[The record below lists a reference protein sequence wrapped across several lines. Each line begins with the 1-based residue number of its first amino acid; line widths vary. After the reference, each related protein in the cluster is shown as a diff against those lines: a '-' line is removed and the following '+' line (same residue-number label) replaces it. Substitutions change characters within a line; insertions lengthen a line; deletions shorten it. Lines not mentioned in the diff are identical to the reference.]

1 MDRFPAEIIALVA
14 AFLPLA
20 ALREFRLVSR
30 RLADVAYPILT
41 QHLSVVN
48 TAECLEEF
56 ERFIH
61 QDQLAAR
68 CVKRLTIYYGSW
80 PVCTRDDWETHL
92 LPLGGCHRMDV
103 GRQRSHLAD
112 QAYRDYR
119 DFIRREGSR
128 EQSDL
133 LVALRG
139 LPNLRSI
146 ALAPLRASHHQQS
159 QYSRLRKKIWLQP
172 YMKDS
177 VSPTVT
183 WVLGALN
190 GFCQVR
196 ELEIKGNINPYDIE
210 GPVRAEFIETLKISS
225 LRCSDDQKLSRFLS
239 SFGRIRELSLE
250 MHDIVG
256 GTAIP
261 LDRVLWPN
269 LEVLELTN
277 ARTSG
282 ISMASFIQRHTSL
295 SVLRARGTSMVGASW
310 ESVLRDAQQ
319 RSIAGGAGAG
329 AMATQASWFLDASSS
344 HITWIR

>member
-1 MDRFPAEIIALVA
+1 MDRLPTEIIALVA
-14 AFLPLA
+14 DFLPLA

-30 RLADVAYPILT
+30 RLADVAYPILS
-41 QHLSVVN
+41 QHLSIVN
-48 TAECLEEF
+48 IAECREEF
-56 ERFIH
+56 ERFIY
-61 QDQLAAR
+61 QNQVAAR
-68 CVKRLTIYYGSW
+68 CAKRLTIYYGSW
-80 PVCTRDDWETHL
+80 PVCTRDDWETHPL
-92 LPLGGCHRMDV
+92 LLGGCHRMDV

-119 DFIRREGSR
+119 DFILRESSR
-128 EQSDL
+128 DPSDL

-146 ALAPLRASHHQQS
+146 TLTPLRASHHQQP

-183 WVLGALN
+183 WILGALN
-190 GFCQVR
+190 GFCRVT

-210 GPVRAEFIETLKISS
+210 GPVRVEFIETLKITS

-239 SFGRIRELSLE
+239 TFGRLRELSLE

-256 GTAIP
+256 NTAIP
-261 LDRVLWPN
+261 LDRVDWPN

-277 ARTSG
+277 GR
-282 ISMASFIQRHTSL
+282 ISEMSVVSFIQRHTSL
-295 SVLRARGTSMVGASW
+295 SVLRARGTLMIGGSW
-310 ESVLRDAQQ
+310 ESVLRDARL
-319 RSIAGGAGAG
+319 RSAAGTG
-329 AMATQASWFLDASSS
+329 AMAAHNSRFSDASPS
-344 HITWIR
+344 HIKWVR